1 MNDIGTFDLDGIT
14 LRLEPARD
22 DCFTVVRTDTEMEER
37 DGFGDHA
44 RREMVHRHM
53 SNEVTSI
60 DIAAQCIVDFP
71 DAPWPLRMELARQC
85 YDETRHVRAL
95 HRRLV
100 EMGGFKGEFPISA
113 FEWCVTSA
121 LDSLPARLA
130 EGELKQS
137 AMQFWSLTEQGA
149 LAFRAGQFEES
160 ASLFEQ
166 SLQAD
171 TMPGRAVVN
180 WLDAILADEVQ
191 HVRFANRWIKKMAAE
206 NPRVLMKVA
215 QAIRFLAEANARLVA
230 QQGAKSAAGKEFA
243 APEERVP
250 AVNVEDRKLAEFT
263 DDEVQVIL
271 RQAGFRTIA

>member
-130 EGELKQS
+130 TQNRTFEAGAMDVVGGLARNLREEGD
-137 AMQFWSLTEQGA
+137 
-149 LAFRAGQFEES
+149 EET
-160 ASLFEQ
+160 AY
-166 SLQAD
+166 
-171 TMPGRAVVN
+171 V
-180 WLDAILADEVQ
+180 LDAILADEVQ

>member
-1 MNDIGTFDLDGIT
+1 MSDIGTFDLDGIT

-22 DCFTVVRTDTEMEER
+22 DCFTIVRTDTEMEEHE
-37 DGFGDHA
+37 GMGEEA

-130 EGELKQS
+130 TQNRTFEAG
-137 AMQFWSLTEQGA
+137 AMDVVAG
-149 LAFRAGQFEES
+149 LARNLREAGDEET
-160 ASLFEQ
+160 AY
-166 SLQAD
+166 
-171 TMPGRAVVN
+171 V
-180 WLDAILADEVQ
+180 LDAILADEVQ

-206 NPRVLMKVA
+206 SPRVLMKVA
-215 QAIRFLAEANARLVA
+215 HAIRYLAEANARVVA
-230 QQGAKSAAGKEFA
+230 RAGAKSAAGMEYA
-243 APEERVP
+243 APGERVP

-271 RQAGFRTIA
+271 HQAGFRTIA